1 MLYIYEQ
8 RVVSFKLQRPQITV
22 VTNHPCYDTVTLSP
36 NNETELQ
43 GISVVL
49 LCDELTV
56 TRRVCDELT
65 GAELTV

>member
-1 MLYIYEQ
+1 MYAQ
-8 RVVSFKLQRPQITV
+8 RLVSFKFQHPQITV
-22 VTNHPCYDTVTLSP
+22 VTNDHCYNTMTLNP
-36 NNETELQ
+36 NNETELH
-43 GISVVL
+43 GIAVVL